1 MNCGLQ
7 FGQVLAWCSHKSTW
21 QQSSSASDRA
31 CHRVASD
38 VNTTRAR
45 EESGGGVR
53 GGGGARR
60 CNWSVEWSMG
70 IKERRKKKNFWSILC
85 MITGNRC
92 SLKRLSPSADVLF
105 LSPSLFLFSVVFLAA
120 IKRWNKNYAVTPL
133 WLPDNNPLL
142 LLCASFIL

>member
-7 FGQVLAWCSHKSTW
+7 FGQVVVWCSHKSTW

-38 VNTTRAR
+38 VNTRGAR
-45 EESGGGVR
+45 GKRGGGVKEGWKEVQLISWMEHEHER
-53 GGGGARR
+53 EKKNQLLKHIMYDHRKWMQPPEALPLRR
-60 CNWSVEWSMG
+60 C
-70 IKERRKKKNFWSILC
+70 
-85 MITGNRC
+85 
-92 SLKRLSPSADVLF
+92 F
-105 LSPSLFLFSVVFLAA
+105 LSLPIARSFFSVAFLAA
-120 IKRWNKNYAVTPL
+120 IKRQNKNYAATPL